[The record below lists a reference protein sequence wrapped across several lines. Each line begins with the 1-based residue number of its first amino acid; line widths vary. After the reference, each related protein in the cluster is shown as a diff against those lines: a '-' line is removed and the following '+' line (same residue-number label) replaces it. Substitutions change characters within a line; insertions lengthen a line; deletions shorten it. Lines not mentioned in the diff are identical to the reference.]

1 MATLR
6 RVVGLLAVSMVL
18 LGALGLV
25 LLGSNVQR
33 TELEHVGMLTAMQE
47 VNICHQ
53 WLVLNRRVGGGRR
66 CWGWEGPE
74 GM

>member
-1 MATLR
+1 MIPAMATLR

-47 VNICHQ
+47 VSLGHKCEE
-53 WLVLNRRVGGGRR
+53 LRVWGG
-66 CWGWEGPE
+66 EA
-74 GM
+74 

>member
-1 MATLR
+1 
-6 RVVGLLAVSMVL
+6 MVL

-47 VNICHQ
+47 VNICHK

-66 CWGWEGPE
+66 C
-74 GM
+74 